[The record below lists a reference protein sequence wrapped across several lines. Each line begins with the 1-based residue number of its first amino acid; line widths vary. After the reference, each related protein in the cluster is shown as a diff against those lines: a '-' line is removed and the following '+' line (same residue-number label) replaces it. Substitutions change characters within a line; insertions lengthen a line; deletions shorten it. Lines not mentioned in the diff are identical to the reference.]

1 MGKEKYVE
9 MKGTVTQALPN
20 ATFKVELRLKPQVRA
35 VRNCYCVQQYTLRVT
50 LPVVACDTAC
60 GL

>member
-1 MGKEKYVE
+1 MRCCAIRAWWQPEAG
-9 MKGTVTQALPN
+9 

-35 VRNCYCVQQYTLRVT
+35 VRNCYCVQQYTLRVI